1 MGRKALKITADTN
14 LLLRAILRDDAR
26 QTQIATSA
34 LREAELVAVPTST
47 LCEFVWVLNSGFK
60 KPKIQIAA
68 AIERLMSS
76 PNIVMNRSVVEAG
89 LALLRVGGDFA
100 DGVVAY
106 EGIWLGAEE
115 FVSFDVKAVALLQS
129 QGVRSRLLS

>member
-1 MGRKALKITADTN
+1 LKITADTN

>member
-1 MGRKALKITADTN
+1 MKITADTN

-76 PNIVMNRSVVEAG
+76 PNIVLNRSVVEAG

-115 FVSFDVKAVALLQS
+115 FVSFDVKTVALLQS

>member
-1 MGRKALKITADTN
+1 LKITADTN

-76 PNIVMNRSVVEAG
+76 PNIVLNRSVVEAG

-115 FVSFDVKAVALLQS
+115 FVSFDVKTVALLQS

>member
-1 MGRKALKITADTN
+1 M
-14 LLLRAILRDDAR
+14 
-26 QTQIATSA
+26 
-34 LREAELVAVPTST
+34 
-47 LCEFVWVLNSGFK
+47 WVLNSGFK

-76 PNIVMNRSVVEAG
+76 PNIVLNRSVVEAG

-115 FVSFDVKAVALLQS
+115 FVSFDVKTVALLQS

>member
-1 MGRKALKITADTN
+1 MKITADTN

>member
-1 MGRKALKITADTN
+1 LGRKALKITADTN